1 MLYAALCHVAPLST
15 SLPFCF
21 FVFCRTET
29 KAYVLS
35 PGTNVFPTSEGPLYR
50 KGMWISA
57 AMCLMVAFLSG
68 VLSCWLIWE
77 NRKMDREGVPEV
89 EEFEQTSVQRESGRR
104 ERHRYVW

>member
-1 MLYAALCHVAPLST
+1 MTTDIST
-15 SLPFCF
+15 
-21 FVFCRTET
+21 
-29 KAYVLS
+29 
-35 PGTNVFPTSEGPLYR
+35 GTNVFPTSEGPLYR

-77 NRKMDREGVPEV
+77 NRKMDREGVLEV
-89 EEFEQTSVQRESGRR
+89 EELEQTSGAQSEAGER

>member
-1 MLYAALCHVAPLST
+1 V
-15 SLPFCF
+15 SLLLTFSVGCDRF
-21 FVFCRTET
+21 FSLET
-29 KAYVLS
+29 TDVSKKT
-35 PGTNVFPTSEGPLYR
+35 GTNVFPTSEGPLYR

>member
-1 MLYAALCHVAPLST
+1 MFEIYFQTANANT
-15 SLPFCF
+15 
-21 FVFCRTET
+21 
-29 KAYVLS
+29 
-35 PGTNVFPTSEGPLYR
+35 GTNVFPTSEGPLYR

-77 NRKMDREGVPEV
+77 NRKMDLEGVPEV
-89 EEFEQTSVQRESGRR
+89 EEFEQTSVRRESGRR